1 MSLPSYLTCA
11 GGMGGQI
18 LRASSI
24 SSTLG
29 RSHCTL
35 FCSPVLQMWSRRA
48 ARIARPR
55 SLSPLLMH
63 ATATSKAASFSR
75 RAPKF
80 GMIFTASTP
89 FKGRLFPRFPAR
101 VLPQQPLSTCHERT
115 PATAERDFPMQL
127 AALSR
132 AMWRGYQLYSPWYL
146 NNTIRVR
153 QNWMEISRTKGA
165 LFKSF
170 TDSACWKLVMLC
182 CCFASCISVFI
193 SGEAADT
200 GSIQ

>member
-55 SLSPLLMH
+55 SLSPLLMEADRH
-63 ATATSKAASFSR
+63 V
-75 RAPKF
+75 
-80 GMIFTASTP
+80 
-89 FKGRLFPRFPAR
+89 KGRL
-101 VLPQQPLSTCHERT
+101 VLAQGAKIRH
-115 PATAERDFPMQL
+115 DFHCQ
-127 AALSR
+127 
-132 AMWRGYQLYSPWYL
+132 YS
-146 NNTIRVR
+146 I
-153 QNWMEISRTKGA
+153 
-165 LFKSF
+165 
-170 TDSACWKLVMLC
+170 
-182 CCFASCISVFI
+182 
-193 SGEAADT
+193 
-200 GSIQ
+200 

>member
-1 MSLPSYLTCA
+1 MRCPVPSYLTCA

-18 LRASSI
+18 FRASSM

-35 FCSPVLQMWSRRA
+35 FCSPVVQMWSRSA
-48 ARIARPR
+48 ARIARPH
-55 SLSPLLMH
+55 SLLPLLME

-89 FKGRLFPRFPAR
+89 LKGRLFPRFPAR
-101 VLPQQPLSTCHERT
+101 VLPQQPLSTCHART
-115 PATAERDFPMQL
+115 SATAERDFPMQL
-127 AALSR
+127 AALAR
-132 AMWRGYQLYSPWYL
+132 AMWRGYQLYLSWYL
-146 NNTIRVR
+146 NNTIRAR
-153 QNWMEISRTKGA
+153 HNWREISRTQGS

-170 TDSACWKLVMLC
+170 PDSACREGV
-182 CCFASCISVFI
+182 
-193 SGEAADT
+193 ADLL
-200 GSIQ
+200 IPR